1 MGETI
6 MAINTANKNGTT
18 NEEAIFSPAIT
29 ITKAAN
35 TMRNLAM
42 GA

>member
-1 MGETI
+1 

-18 NEEAIFSPAIT
+18 NEEAIFSPETT
-29 ITKAAN
+29 ITKAAK
-35 TMRNLAM
+35 TIKNLAI

>member
-1 MGETI
+1 
-6 MAINTANKNGTT
+6 MAIKTANKKGTT
-18 NEEAIFSPAIT
+18 IEEAIFSPETT

-35 TMRNLAM
+35 TIKNLAI